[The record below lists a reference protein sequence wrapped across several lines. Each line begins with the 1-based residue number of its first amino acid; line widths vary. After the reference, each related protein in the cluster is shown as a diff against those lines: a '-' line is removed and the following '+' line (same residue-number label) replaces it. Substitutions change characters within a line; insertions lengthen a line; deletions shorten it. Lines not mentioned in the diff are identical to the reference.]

1 MAPPR
6 AVYKDFC
13 HRKRSDQCRDRVPRS
28 ARPQIMDESG
38 IIGGGTRQVQR
49 VDDLIQFAVTSWNHA
64 SML

>member
-1 MAPPR
+1 
-6 AVYKDFC
+6 
-13 HRKRSDQCRDRVPRS
+13 
-28 ARPQIMDESG
+28 MDESG